1 MRYLRILSVVV
12 LSSGLLLGA
21 CSNGNQASKTEAP
34 APAPEALMLEQKV
47 PNEKPTCTDIMPTL
61 TVKSAESSQQQTL
74 RIPVGLKFNGCSDG
88 NSAQIRTLE
97 YNYVVAGS
105 AAKATER
112 FLIDNFGMAPLG
124 FVCCGWEPR
133 PIDAASARLGTYR
146 NDQGHHYDIAM
157 GSGETL
163 EKDWNKIPQFTVT
176 VELFLDIV

>member
-1 MRYLRILSVVV
+1 MRYRRILSVVV

-34 APAPEALMLEQKV
+34 ASAPEALMLEQKV
-47 PNEKPTCTDIMPTL
+47 PNEKPMCTDIMPTW
-61 TVKSAESSQQQTL
+61 TVKSAESGQKQTL
-74 RIPVGLKFNGCSDG
+74 GIPVGLKFNGCSDG
-88 NSAQIRTLE
+88 NSAQIRTLD

-105 AAKATER
+105 EAKAAER

-133 PIDAASARLGTYR
+133 PINAASARLGTYR
-146 NDQGHHYDIAM
+146 NDKGYHYDISM